1 MTAVGD
7 RIKLI
12 VGIDYGTTY
21 SGKLDS
27 LDLYGIQVLI
37 MAILGLSFAL
47 SNAADFKD
55 VFPWT
60 KYPGAASHHAEHCVK
75 APTRIAFADENPEL
89 EENAW
94 GYQVEPGMRMYALT
108 KLLLDASSLHSEHDD
123 PDLYLGGGKEMM
135 RLPKGKSAK
144 DVATEYLR
152 GMRNMFDEL
161 RDERFSSQGLDDLP
175 IDFWLTVP
183 ASWSEQAKLLT
194 KNAAIDAGFA
204 TRPIDRI
211 MLIAEPEAAAH
222 YALKSNIHRLESF
235 VRVLFLYFLHSSFWG
250 SESGLTHETLA

>member
-1 MTAVGD
+1 MMC
-7 RIKLI
+7 II
-12 VGIDYGTTY
+12 
-21 SGKLDS
+21 
-27 LDLYGIQVLI
+27 
-37 MAILGLSFAL
+37 GLSFAL

-60 KYPGAASHHAEHCVK
+60 KYPGAASHQAEHCVK
-75 APTRIAFADENPEL
+75 APTRIAFADENPDL

-108 KLLLDASSLHSEHDD
+108 KLLLDVSSLQSEYDD
-123 PDLYLGGGKEMM
+123 PDLYLGGGNEMM

-152 GMRNMFDEL
+152 GMYKMFEGVRNEK
-161 RDERFSSQGLDDLP
+161 FSSQGLDELAT
-175 IDFWLTVP
+175 DFWLTVP
-183 ASWSEQAKLLT
+183 ASWSEKAKLLT

-204 TRPIDRI
+204 NKSVDRI

-222 YALKSNIHRLESF
+222 YALKSSVHHLQSF
-235 VRVLFLYFLHSSFWG
+235 VRVLFLHYYPLCPPK
-250 SESGLTHETLA
+250 TV